1 MKNSYNKYIFYL
13 NEKKKKDIRDKKIF
27 DIIKTIDTMKI
38 YFIEYKFI
46 LIE

>member
-1 MKNSYNKYIFYL
+1 MKNSYNKHIFYL
-13 NEKKKKDIRDKKIF
+13 NEKKKKIYVIKKIF